1 MKKLFYMLL
10 IALCT
15 ISASAT
21 AAPKDGVTLDAV
33 VKQCMRIASLKDS
46 IDAISGAANRLNAA
60 KAAWSNTVND
70 YLNGNNIN
78 EFDTQALISLTD
90 PVLEKDL
97 YDKLTA
103 KLPKTSASSGWKV
116 DNNGN
121 GDMSK
126 TKQNS
131 GDDKKRDDRQKL
143 NLNEDPTENEG
154 ANIPIPEDA
163 TVKEKNDKK
172 IEQ

>member
-10 IALCT
+10 MALCM

-33 VKQCMRIASLKDS
+33 VKQCIRIASLKDS

-60 KAAWSNTVND
+60 KAAWSNTVNG

-103 KLPKTSASSGWKV
+103 KLPKASASSGEKA
-116 DNNGN
+116 DNSSKE
-121 GDMSK
+121 DMSK
-126 TKQNS
+126 PKQNS
-131 GDDKKRDDRQKL
+131 
-143 NLNEDPTENEG
+143 
-154 ANIPIPEDA
+154 EDA
-163 TVKEKNDKK
+163 PVQGENGKV
-172 IEQ
+172 IEH